1 MLTAT
6 LLTTFLVNRS
16 GRFGPV
22 WDQKGIFKYS
32 TIVSP
37 IGLGLSGSYRSLTAF
52 CPTAD
57 VTRLGPRSRWLCVV
71 DCSIRQIV
79 ALLPGSGEKL
89 VGTCP
94 TVNKPLVASCLKAPT
109 MSLRRWRLCYSDLR
123 FNLPLRLQHPL
134 TNSPALIGVRT

>member
-32 TIVSP
+32 TTVSP

-71 DCSIRQIV
+71 DCSIRRIV
-79 ALLPGSGEKL
+79 AVLPGTGEKISWHL
-89 VGTCP
+89 PNCKQAACCLMSKGI
-94 TVNKPLVASCLKAPT
+94 NDESAEVAAMLLRSSVQ
-109 MSLRRWRLCYSDLR
+109 SLASFAGSVQKLASLHR
-123 FNLPLRLQHPL
+123 
-134 TNSPALIGVRT
+134 G